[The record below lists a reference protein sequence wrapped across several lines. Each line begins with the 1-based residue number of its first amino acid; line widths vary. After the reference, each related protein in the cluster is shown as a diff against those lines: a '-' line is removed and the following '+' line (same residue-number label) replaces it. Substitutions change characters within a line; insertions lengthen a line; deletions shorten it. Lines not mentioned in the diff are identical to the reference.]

1 MYPSPTSPMA
11 LCSLV
16 AKDVVKPVE
25 LDLVLEGKIVERAM
39 EVAAFVFAT
48 CVSAKSRPGY
58 YPGAGC

>member
-1 MYPSPTSPMA
+1 MA